1 MKNEVTTDVVIIGA
15 GPTGLMLVNQLKRFG
30 VSFIVI
36 DSKAMPTLESR
47 AMSVTSRSMELYQQL
62 NLSDKVLEQSLVI
75 GGFAFYNN
83 AKKIAEASLA
93 EIGNLYSD
101 FGRMTTT
108 FEQNKNETI
117 LYENLQEEKNKVW
130 WNNNFIALAETKEG
144 IIVEVENKISLEK
157 KTINAQYIIGCDGAR
172 SVVRHQRNFT
182 FKGGTY
188 ETKFYVADVC
198 VTWQLG
204 YDKIVMAPA
213 KGIFVAFFP
222 LQGEKRMRIVGT
234 LPAEF
239 TDKEEIDFEI
249 LETIIKKTSKFDL
262 NFDSVG
268 WHSVYKVHHRCVDE
282 FSKGRIFLAGDAAHV
297 HSPAGGQGMNTGLQD
312 AHNLGWKLAL
322 VINGIAKPTLLNTYN
337 EERFPFAQSL
347 VKYTDKGFTVLA
359 SGHWFVSFLR
369 TYIILPLMGKLMK
382 FYKPRLL
389 LFKKLSQL
397 FYSYKKHSLSFS
409 STKQKLLFKA
419 GDRLPYIHK
428 GYFNNFEEPV
438 FHLVC
443 ISDVELSEAN
453 KLEIQNT
460 FPFDIKIVENK
471 IAEGWQNFG
480 LVKEL
485 FILVRPD
492 QYILYIS
499 DSLEKAVIDK
509 HLGKYFSID
518 K

>member
-15 GPTGLMLVNQLKRFG
+15 GPTGLMLANQLNRFG
-30 VSFIVI
+30 VSFIVV
-36 DSKAMPTLESR
+36 DSKSSPTLESR

-75 GGFAFYNN
+75 NGFAFYNN

-117 LYENLQEEKNKVW
+117 LYENLQTEKNNVW
-130 WNNNFIALAETKEG
+130 WNTLFIALTETNEG
-144 IIVEVENKISLEK
+144 VIIEVENKIRLEK
-157 KTINAQYIIGCDGAR
+157 KTINANYIIGCDGAR
-172 SVVRHQRNFT
+172 SVIRHQRDFT

-198 VTWQLG
+198 ITWQQG

-234 LPAEF
+234 LPVGFA
-239 TDKEEIDFEI
+239 DKEVIDFDV
-249 LETIIKKTSKFDL
+249 LEAIIKKTSKFDL

-322 VINGIAKPTLLNTYN
+322 VLNGIAKPALLHTYN
-337 EERFPFAQSL
+337 EERLPFAQSL
-347 VKYTDKGFTVLA
+347 IQYTDKGFAILA
-359 SGHWFVSFLR
+359 SGNWFIGLLR
-369 TYIILPLMGKLMK
+369 TYIILPLMGKLMN
-382 FYKPRLL
+382 FNKPKIF

-397 FYSYKKHSLSFS
+397 FYSYKKYSLSLSFS
-409 STKQKLLFKA
+409 KQKLKFKA

-428 GYFNNFEEPV
+428 G
-438 FHLVC
+438 
-443 ISDVELSEAN
+443 
-453 KLEIQNT
+453 
-460 FPFDIKIVENK
+460 
-471 IAEGWQNFG
+471 
-480 LVKEL
+480 
-485 FILVRPD
+485 
-492 QYILYIS
+492 
-499 DSLEKAVIDK
+499 
-509 HLGKYFSID
+509 
-518 K
+518 